1 MLAKHEGQAKT
12 CFSNLQCFVFFTM
25 FFFFLNYP
33 LNYFMINSFYVVIIF
48 SLLSCYTKTRKII
61 VRESSGKLR
70 TATWQERDRMN
81 FIYFP
86 KEGRKFNMPDM
97 LKDENLPVS

>member
-1 MLAKHEGQAKT
+1 
-12 CFSNLQCFVFFTM
+12 
-25 FFFFLNYP
+25 
-33 LNYFMINSFYVVIIF
+33 MINSFYVVIIF